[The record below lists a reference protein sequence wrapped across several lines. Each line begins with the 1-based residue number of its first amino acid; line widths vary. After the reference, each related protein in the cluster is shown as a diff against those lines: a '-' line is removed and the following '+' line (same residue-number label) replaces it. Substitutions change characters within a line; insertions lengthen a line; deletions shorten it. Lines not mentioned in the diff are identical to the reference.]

1 MPRGVVRQALNYSR
15 RYLRAPSVSEKDNIT
30 WAGQTLGPRFG
41 ADGTWKG
48 AESVETVQCDQTQN
62 TCAITVPAPGA
73 ALVFFSDA
81 AQQLADG
88 PASTQTFATSIV
100 TQTVNTVTVDAS
112 VLATSNGQG
121 GKNAQVA
128 LGGTSQGGAN
138 GASTLRVVGAGA
150 AALACVLGGAAVF
163 ARAFW

>member
-1 MPRGVVRQALNYSR
+1 MQSGAVRHALSYSC
-15 RYLRAPSVSEKDNIT
+15 RYLLAPSVSEKDNIT

-48 AESVETVQCDQTQN
+48 AESIETVQCDQTQN
-62 TCAITVPAPGA
+62 SCQITVPAPGA

-81 AQQLADG
+81 AQQLAGG

-121 GKNAQVA
+121 GKNAIA

-138 GASTLRVVGAGA
+138 GASSLRVVGGGA
-150 AALACVLGGAAVF
+150 AALACVLVGAAVF